1 MIIWDTIANKEN
13 DNEFDFKNEVDK
25 TMKWVIQRETCSSL
39 MNMLIS
45 WNFHHNKQLKQHI

>member
-25 TMKWVIQRETCSSL
+25 TMK
-39 MNMLIS
+39 
-45 WNFHHNKQLKQHI
+45 